1 MAFAKEFEY
10 RKEVLASGIVQV
22 RRAEIVLEDGAEIA
36 RSYRRWS
43 LTPGQDVSREEASVQ
58 AICNAAWTAE
68 VVAAYE
74 ASLPVE
80 EPEVEEP
87 EVEEPAE

>member
-1 MAFAKEFEY
+1 MAFAKEFAY
-10 RKEVLASGIVQV
+10 KKEVMPNGVVQV

-36 RSYRRWS
+36 RSYSRWS
-43 LTPGQDVSREEASVQ
+43 LTPGQDVSSEEASVQ

-74 ASLPVE
+74 ASLPDDE

-87 EVEEPAE
+87 LD

>member
-10 RKEVLASGIVQV
+10 KKEVLPNGVVQV

-36 RSYRRWS
+36 RSYSRWP
-43 LTPGQDVSREEASVQ
+43 LTPGQDISGEEPSVQ
-58 AICNAAWTAE
+58 AICNAAWTPE

-74 ASLPVE
+74 ASLPDE
-80 EPEVEEP
+80 EPVVEDP
-87 EVEEPAE
+87 VD